1 MTELGKVKAEITDF
15 EEKLLILRQGPQDRR
30 ALEKI
35 IEHEKQLNDLRI
47 IEKRLTKSVN
57 RQTLITQVADLQAKI
72 DEWNRKIAKV
82 HEEITVFAKHIKK
95 DPLLDEIAGKF
106 GLQVFNDAK
115 GLFNKID
122 NLSARIRHNLE
133 EIQRLNSEVDN
144 LS

>member
-1 MTELGKVKAEITDF
+1 MTELGKIKAEITDL
-15 EEKLLILRQGPQDRR
+15 EKKLLTLHQGPQDRR

-35 IEHEKQLNDLRI
+35 IKHEKQLNDLRI

-57 RQTLITQVADLQAKI
+57 RQTLTTQVAELQAKI
-72 DEWNRKIAKV
+72 DEWNRKIVKV
-82 HEEITVFAKHIKK
+82 HEEITVFAKHVKA

-106 GLQVFNDAK
+106 GLHVFNKAK

-122 NLSARIRHNLE
+122 NLSSRMRHNLE
-133 EIQRLNSEVDN
+133 EIQRLNLEIEK